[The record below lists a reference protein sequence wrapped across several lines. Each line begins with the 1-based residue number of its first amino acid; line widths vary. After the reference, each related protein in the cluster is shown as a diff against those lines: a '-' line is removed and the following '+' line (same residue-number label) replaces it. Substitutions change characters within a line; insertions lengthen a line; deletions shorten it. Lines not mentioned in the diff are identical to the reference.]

1 MLTVAWNGISATPW
15 VPVTTLVLV
24 NTGRAV
30 SRTKTRDCVPAVPQ
44 LEAVIVEVNV
54 PLVLTLGLEIRP
66 EDGLICRFPG
76 NPIAE

>member
-1 MLTVAWNGISATPW
+1 MLTVAWNGVSATPW

-24 NTGRAV
+24 NTGKAV
-30 SRTKTRDCVPAVPQ
+30 PIVKTSDCVPAVPQ

-66 EDGLICRFPG
+66 VAGLICRFPG
-76 NPIAE
+76 SPRAE